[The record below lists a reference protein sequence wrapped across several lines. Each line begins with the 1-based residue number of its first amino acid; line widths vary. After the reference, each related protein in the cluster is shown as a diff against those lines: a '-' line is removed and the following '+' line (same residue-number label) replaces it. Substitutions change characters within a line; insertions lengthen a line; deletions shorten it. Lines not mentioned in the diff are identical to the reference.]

1 MKNKLKKITNLTVN
15 ELLSNDV
22 ILPSN
27 YLEKFNYHAKEL
39 EINLDDE
46 ISKQE
51 INRVILEDFKTI
63 EDYMNLIMSTTI
75 NLKENTLNAKN
86 AIVEKDINSLGNI
99 YEKMLNLEKELKE
112 LNNKLFLDDTT
123 HTYNRKWIYNKF
135 LNENEQFEEN
145 GICILVDVI
154 DYSYIRKEY
163 GELLANNLLIFATK
177 FIDQKL
183 KDEHLDF
190 KISRYDDNKFLI
202 FLCNIDNKQNVI
214 NSIINLEQLLLHT
227 TLKSNSGLFI
237 KAKYEF
243 THSEFKSNQD
253 SKDIFEILLTKTKEA

>member
-15 ELLSNDV
+15 DLLSNEV

-46 ISKQE
+46 SFKQE
-51 INRVILEDFKTI
+51 INKVIIEDFKTI
-63 EDYMNLIMSTTI
+63 ENYMNLIMSTTI

-86 AIVEKDINSLGNI
+86 AIVEKDINTLGTI
-99 YEKMLNLEKELKE
+99 HEKMLSLEKELKE
-112 LNNKLFLDDTT
+112 LNGKLFLDEIT
-123 HTYNRKWIYNKF
+123 HTFNKKWIYNKF
-135 LNENEQFEEN
+135 LNENAQFQEN
-145 GICILVDVI
+145 GICVLINVI
-154 DYSYIRKEY
+154 DYSYILKEY

-183 KDEHLDF
+183 KDEHLNF
-190 KISRYDDNKFLI
+190 KISRYNENKFLI

-214 NSIINLEQLLLHT
+214 NYIINLEQQLLHT

-243 THSEFKSNQD
+243 IINEFESNQE
-253 SKDIFEILLTKTKEA
+253 SKDIFEKLLVQR